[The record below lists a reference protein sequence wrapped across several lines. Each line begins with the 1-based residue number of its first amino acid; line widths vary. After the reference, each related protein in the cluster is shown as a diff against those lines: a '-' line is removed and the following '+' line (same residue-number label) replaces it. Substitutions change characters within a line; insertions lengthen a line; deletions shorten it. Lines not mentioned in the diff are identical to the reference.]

1 MRGTQARSVIHSSR
15 GTMRSEQQISQR
27 QTRDRMQ
34 VATIERMIL
43 ARMDMVRGG

>member
-1 MRGTQARSVIHSSR
+1 
-15 GTMRSEQQISQR
+15 MRSEQQISQR

-43 ARMDMVRGG
+43 ARMDMVRETDEK